1 MAMIP
6 TFPFIA
12 ALRAS
17 IGGSSNSF
25 VSLLYAC
32 GKYHSVSTK
41 KSYGKT
47 SYNFSVMQ
55 CTNQFEAS
63 TSPAVRAK
71 PPPPHG
77 EFKPYLGGVEIWT
90 VGAVK
95 SLVFF
100 TLFWKS
106 FAFITW

>member
-55 CTNQFEAS
+55 CTDQFEAS
-63 TSPAVRAK
+63 TSPCRPLYEHYWKA
-71 PPPPHG
+71 
-77 EFKPYLGGVEIWT
+77 FLGANSI
-90 VGAVK
+90 
-95 SLVFF
+95 
-100 TLFWKS
+100 
-106 FAFITW
+106 

>member
-25 VSLLYAC
+25 VSLLYVC

-55 CTNQFEAS
+55 CTDQFEAS
-63 TSPAVRAK
+63 TSPAVRYAFDTRTTERLSWEQIK
-71 PPPPHG
+71 FNVV
-77 EFKPYLGGVEIWT
+77 FKKVHHILYITL
-90 VGAVK
+90 VK
-95 SLVFF
+95 
-100 TLFWKS
+100 KIK
-106 FAFITW
+106 ITNG